1 MNRTNVRI
9 VTIAGIVAVVTF
21 LHFLTSSR
29 YVYYHIFFR
38 HLYYLPVLLASFW
51 FGIKGGLATC
61 ASVALLYP
69 VYILM
74 QDATWSWTPGN
85 FERLME
91 MVVFLTVA
99 FLLGALRDREKARQ
113 KALRESEALAA
124 MGRAMAAV
132 AHDMKTPLI
141 AIGGFTSQVRKEFK
155 EPDPEYQK
163 LGIVVRETS
172 RLENM
177 VKSMLDFSRPLSL
190 DLRQSDLNSLI
201 GESVSMIE
209 ESAQQHKIAVQM
221 ELAPEVPMVS
231 LDRMRMEQA
240 LINLGVNAVQ
250 ACPEGET
257 VTLRSFVEGKHAV
270 VEVSDRGFGIPPE
283 KKEEIFRPFFT
294 TKKGGTGLGLCI
306 VKKIIDAHEGL
317 LEIRSDVGK
326 GSTFRVSLPLVGPR
340 PIRKESAPEPKT
352 SSTE

>member
-21 LHFLTSSR
+21 LHFFTGNR
-29 YVYYHIFFR
+29 YVYHHIFFR
-38 HLYYLPVLLASFW
+38 HLYYLPILLASFW

-61 ASVALLYP
+61 ASVVILYP
-69 VYILM
+69 TYILI
-74 QDATWSWTPGN
+74 QEGTWSWTPEN

-141 AIGGFTSQVRKEFK
+141 AIGGFANQVRKEFK
-155 EPDPEYQK
+155 EPDPKYQK

-177 VKSMLDFSRPLSL
+177 VRSMLDFSRPLSL
-190 DLRQSDLNSLI
+190 DCKQSDLSGLI
-201 GESVSMIE
+201 RESVSMIE
-209 ESAQQHKIAVQM
+209 EIAQQHKVTVQM
-221 ELAPEVPMVS
+221 ELAPQLPMVI
-231 LDRMRMEQA
+231 LDRMRVEQA
-240 LINLGVNAVQ
+240 LINLGANAVQ

-257 VTLRSFVEGKHAV
+257 VTIRSFVEGKHAV

-283 KKEEIFRPFFT
+283 KKEEILRPFVT
-294 TKKGGTGLGLCI
+294 TKKGGTGLGLPI

-326 GSTFRVSLPLVGPR
+326 GSTFRISLPLAGPR
-340 PIRKESAPEPKT
+340 PNREESAPEPKT
-352 SSTE
+352 SSG